1 MYVCVDVCMQ
11 LKETDKLIRFQLVFV
26 WVCMG
31 AHMRHTVPRSW
42 KCVTCRCVESV
53 LRAGQSGLVLL
64 HQCPSG
70 LACEL
75 CRQLQR
81 VAAIHANRTLLI
93 IYCDCSS
100 WVVKMLMC
108 VFLYFVPTCTVCYFK
123 KGIRSNL
130 AYMHIMWYV
139 CIRNCIYCVY
149 ALEKSSPARL

>member
-108 VFLYFVPTCTVCYFK
+108 VCLYFVPTCMYKCIILK

-130 AYMHIMWYV
+130 AYMHICDMYV
-139 CIRNCIYCVY
+139 YVTVY
-149 ALEKSSPARL
+149 IVYMH